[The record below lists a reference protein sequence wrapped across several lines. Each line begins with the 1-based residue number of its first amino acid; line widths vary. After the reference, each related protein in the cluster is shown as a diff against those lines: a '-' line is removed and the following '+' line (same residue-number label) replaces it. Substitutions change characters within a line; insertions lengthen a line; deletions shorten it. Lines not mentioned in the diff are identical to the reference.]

1 MSSEILNMFDVDIKL
16 VFFKINVKYYKFND
30 RL

>member
-16 VFFKINVKYYKFND
+16 AFSKINVKYYKSND